1 MLEYIYMDTNVAVT
15 KKTVLDALRK
25 KHHLRLMLLHG
36 SQVGGSLHSESDID
50 VGVVR
55 ESGKPAFRSVDLT
68 SDLMET
74 FESDRV
80 DLVDLTHADP
90 LLLFAATKTCH
101 LLSGNE
107 ADLKELQRVAFHRL
121 GK

>member
-55 ESGKPAFRSVDLT
+55 ESGKPAFPT
-68 SDLMET
+68 FN
-74 FESDRV
+74 FESE
-80 DLVDLTHADP
+80 H
-90 LLLFAATKTCH
+90 
-101 LLSGNE
+101 
-107 ADLKELQRVAFHRL
+107 
-121 GK
+121 